1 MQSVAGEPITSHSSY
16 FRIPADFKS
25 IRINTKSGTPANP
38 TDVSRGIYGATV
50 GVDRLLKLWDKY
62 GIKTTW
68 FVPAH
73 SLESFPEQL
82 AKIRDAGHE
91 M

>member
-1 MQSVAGEPITSHSSY
+1 MQSVDGEHIISHFSY
-16 FRIPADFKS
+16 FRIPANSKL
-25 IRINTKSGTPANP
+25 IRINTKTGAPANP

-50 GVDRLLKLWDKY
+50 GVDRLLKLWDKF

-82 AKIRDAGHE
+82 AKVRDAGHE

>member
-1 MQSVAGEPITSHSSY
+1 MVRIFTYCISY

-25 IRINTKSGTPANP
+25 FRINTKAGAPANP

-68 FVPAH
+68 FVPGH
-73 SLESFPEQL
+73 SLESFPEQI

>member
-1 MQSVAGEPITSHSSY
+1 MQSVAGENIYCISY
-16 FRIPADFKS
+16 FRILADSKS

-50 GVDRLLKLWDKY
+50 GVDRLLKLWDKFS
-62 GIKTTW
+62 IKTTW

-82 AKIRDAGHE
+82 AKVRDAGHE